1 MPRPKLLVL
10 AAVVLAFTLGAC
22 SDVTAPRQDL
32 CPISSGSDT
41 CALH

>member
-10 AAVVLAFTLGAC
+10 AAVVIAFTLSAC

-32 CPISSGSDT
+32 CPISGGSDT
-41 CALH
+41 CQPH